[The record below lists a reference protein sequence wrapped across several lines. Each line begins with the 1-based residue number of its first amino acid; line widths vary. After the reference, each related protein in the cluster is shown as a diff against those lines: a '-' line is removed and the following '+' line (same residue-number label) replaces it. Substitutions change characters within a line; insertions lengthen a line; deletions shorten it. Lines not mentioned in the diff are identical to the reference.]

1 VTTTPGTIVRVGVLV
16 VLTVILQTAG
26 VATVHVLG
34 SGFDLVPLLIG
45 AIGLLAGSVPAALA
59 GFSCGL
65 LLDLVTGQPLGASSL
80 VLTAVGY
87 AVGRY
92 REVRDPSHGLLP
104 IPVGAAATAGY
115 VLGFAALSLMMQVRG
130 TVSPS
135 VIRQMLITI
144 LLNALLALLFFP
156 LIRRFLRPVLIDVR
170 ELRRAR
176 TVTTGPLGLRGLQ
189 VQGLR
194 TKE

>member
-1 VTTTPGTIVRVGVLV
+1 VTTTPGTIVRMTGLVIVTV
-16 VLTVILQTAG
+16 VLQSSG
-26 VATVHVLG
+26 VATLHVFG
-34 SGFDLVPLLIG
+34 ASPDLVPLMIG
-45 AIGLLAGSVPAALA
+45 AVGLLGGSVAAA
-59 GFSCGL
+59 ITGFATGL
-65 LLDLVTGQPLGASSL
+65 LVDVLTGQPLGASSL

-115 VLGFAALSLMMQVRG
+115 VLGFAALSLMMQVHG

-135 VIRQMLITI
+135 VIRQMVITI
-144 LLNALLALLFFP
+144 LLNALVALFVFP
-156 LIRRFLRPVLIDVR
+156 IIRRFLRPTLVDVR

-176 TVTTGPLGLRGLQ
+176 TATTGPLGLRGL
-189 VQGLR
+189 
-194 TKE
+194 EI